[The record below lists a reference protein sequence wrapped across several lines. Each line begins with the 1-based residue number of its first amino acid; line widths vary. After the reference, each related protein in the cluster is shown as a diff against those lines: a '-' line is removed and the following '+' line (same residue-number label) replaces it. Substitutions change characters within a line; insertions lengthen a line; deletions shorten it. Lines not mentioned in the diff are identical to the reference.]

1 MRRLLSIEF
10 FKLKNSRYFWI
21 LSGLF
26 IVLLMSIPYTARVI
40 VNKVSQ
46 QAEIIDALGGLT
58 LPFFDFVDVWQNLTF
73 IFKFF
78 SIFLGFITVISVSSE
93 YSYGMMKQNVIDG
106 LSRAEFLW
114 SKVLMITALSLVM
127 TIVALLICL
136 YMGYTYS
143 PVTDWTFVTAHIEF
157 IPAYFLHLVAFQL
170 FCLVVTLVIKRSGV
184 TIAALFFYVLMI
196 EPMIA
201 SYMSYQGLALLAE
214 FLPVNAISNIIRF
227 PFYKYAMRETQ
238 TTIGM
243 MDLGILMGYIGLLT
257 YVAHRILTKRD
268 LA

>member
-10 FKLKNSRYFWI
+10 FKLRNSRYFWI

-26 IVLLMSIPYTARVI
+26 IILLMSIPYTARVI
-40 VNKVSQ
+40 VNKITQ
-46 QAEIIDALGGLT
+46 QADVIEALGGLT

-78 SIFLGFITVISVSSE
+78 SIFLGFITVISLSSE
-93 YSYGMMKQNVIDG
+93 YTYGMMKQNVIDG

-114 SKVLMITALSLVM
+114 SKVLMIIALSLAM
-127 TIVALLICL
+127 TIVALMICL

-143 PVTDWTFVTAHIEF
+143 PVIDWTFVIAHIEF

-170 FCLVVTLVIKRSGV
+170 FCLVVTLMIKRSGI

-196 EPMIA
+196 EPLIGA
-201 SYMSYQGLALLAE
+201 YMSHHGMALVAE
-214 FLPVNAISNIIRF
+214 FLPVNAINNIIRF

-238 TTIGM
+238 TTVGM
-243 MDLGILMGYIGLLT
+243 MDLSILIGYIGLLAT
-257 YVAHRILTKRD
+257 VAYRMMTRRD

>member
-1 MRRLLSIEF
+1 MLRLLSIEF

-26 IVLLMSIPYTARVI
+26 LVLLMSIPYTARVI
-40 VNKVSQ
+40 VNTITREADV
-46 QAEIIDALGGLT
+46 IDALGGLS

-93 YSYGMMKQNVIDG
+93 FSYGMLKQNVIDG

-114 SKVLMITALSLVM
+114 TKVLMIVVLSAVM
-127 TIVALLICL
+127 SIVALLIGL
-136 YMGYTYS
+136 YMGYMYS
-143 PVTDWTFVTAHIEF
+143 PVTEWTFVTAHIEF

-170 FCLVVTLVIKRSGV
+170 FCLVVTLLIKRSGIV
-184 TIAALFFYVLMI
+184 IAALFFYVLMI
-196 EPMIA
+196 EPLLG
-201 SYMSYQGLALLAE
+201 SYMSHHGMALLAE

-243 MDLGILMGYIGLLT
+243 MDLSILIGYIGLLT
-257 YVAHRILTKRD
+257 FVAHRMLTKRD